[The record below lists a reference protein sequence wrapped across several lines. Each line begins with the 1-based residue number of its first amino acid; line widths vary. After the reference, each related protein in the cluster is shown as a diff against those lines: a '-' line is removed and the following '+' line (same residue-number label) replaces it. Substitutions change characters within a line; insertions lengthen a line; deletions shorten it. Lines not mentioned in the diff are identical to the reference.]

1 MQKAKQG
8 TLDDFLLT
16 SLEQPRSEEES
27 KEKARNQSPRP
38 TKEKEGRNST
48 NREGLEMPA
57 AEEGK
62 SYLLL
67 QVDYDGEQGKAF
79 CKLYDVTTSKV
90 HVLYDNTKHLPY
102 FLADVP
108 PDKISKIAKI
118 VKDPSFERIEL
129 VEKVD
134 PFTGRKVKL
143 TKVVTKDPLAV
154 RRMRDA
160 IPVAYEAH
168 IKYFN
173 NYIYDLGL
181 IPGMPYEVSKGQLK
195 FAGKVPSRDDVDA
208 LLKSLEYT
216 DEISKKTALDWF
228 PIFETPI
235 PTVKRVAIDIEVYTP
250 TKGRVPNPKDAE
262 FPIIS
267 IALAGSDG
275 LKKVLVLERKD
286 VAGFD
291 GELKEIQV
299 EFFKSERDLMMKFF
313 EVLSQYPVVL
323 TFNGDDFDIP
333 YIFYR
338 AVKLGIGDLTPFT
351 VTKQEGKP
359 ATKYN
364 LGLHVDLFRFFFNKA
379 VRNYAF
385 EARYSEYN
393 LDAVASGIL
402 GANKMKL
409 DTIVSFV
416 DLKTLILYNYRDAEI
431 TLGLTTFSDELV
443 WKLMILLARISKL
456 GLEELTRVEVSTWI
470 KNLYYWEHRQRGLL
484 IPSKEEIARRGK
496 IRTSAI
502 IKGKGYKGAIV
513 IDPPAGVFFNVVV
526 LDFASLY
533 PSVIKNWNI
542 SYETVDIAECR
553 NEREVRDEN
562 GDVLHKVCMDK
573 VGLTAL
579 ITGLLRDF
587 RVKIYK
593 RKSKQKDL
601 ESSQKAL
608 YDVVQR
614 AMKVFINA
622 TYGVFGD
629 DKFPLYAP
637 AVAES
642 VTALGRFVIT
652 NTLRKAEQIGLRVLY
667 GDTDSLFLHNP
678 SKDKLEEIVA
688 WVKKE
693 FNLDFEVDKAYKLVL
708 FSGLKKNYMG
718 VSQDGKVEIKGMLA
732 KKRNT
737 PEFLKSSFN
746 DVKSIVASMN
756 SEADVEVAKQ
766 KVAEEIKEIYNKLR
780 EKGYNLD
787 QLAFKVMLSKSI
799 EQYTKTMPQ
808 HAKAALQL
816 KRVTGQEMTSRDI
829 ILFVK
834 VKGKEGVKPVQL
846 AKLKEVDVEK
856 YVEAVR
862 STFEQVLKALGLSWD
877 DITSRI
883 SIDSFFT
890 PQTPDPRQ
898 SLQSPR

>member
-1 MQKAKQG
+1 MSKAKQQ
-8 TLDDFLLT
+8 TLDEFLSAT
-16 SLEQPRSEEES
+16 PVKKDVQSKHAES
-27 KEKARNQSPRP
+27 AQQSTIRKTEINQEGRKLKVEMTPP
-38 TKEKEGRNST
+38 EEGRN
-48 NREGLEMPA
+48 
-57 AEEGK
+57 
-62 SYLLL
+62 YLLL
-67 QVDYDGEQGKAF
+67 QVDYDGKEGKAF
-79 CKLYDVTTSKV
+79 CKLYDPISGKV
-90 HVLYDNTKHLPY
+90 HILYDNTKHMPY
-102 FLADVP
+102 FLTDVP
-108 PDKISKIAKI
+108 TDKISKISKI
-118 VKDPSFERIEL
+118 VKDSSFDKIEI
-129 VEKVD
+129 VEKID
-134 PFTGRKVKL
+134 PFSGKKVKL
-143 TKVVTKDPLAV
+143 TKIVTKDPLAV

-160 IPVAYEAH
+160 VPIAYEAH

-181 IPGMPYEVSKGQLK
+181 IPGMPYTVSDGRLTLT
-195 FAGKVPSRDDVDA
+195 GKIPSKEEGEA
-208 LLKSLEYT
+208 LIKNLEYV
-216 DEISKKTALDWF
+216 DEVAIRTAIDWF

-235 PTVKRVAIDIEVYTP
+235 PTVKRVAVDIEVYTP

-275 LKKVLVLERKD
+275 MKKVLVLRRND
-286 VAGFD
+286 VGGFEGTLD
-291 GELKEIQV
+291 GLDV
-299 EFFKSERDLMMKFF
+299 EFFNNERSLMNRFF
-313 EVLSQYPVVL
+313 EVVSNYPVVL

-333 YIFYR
+333 YIYYR
-338 AVKLGIGDLTPFT
+338 AVKLGIGDWAPFT
-351 VTKQEGKP
+351 VIKQEGKP

-364 LGLHVDLFRFFFNKA
+364 LGLHIDLFRFFFNKA

-385 EARYSEYN
+385 EAKYSEYN

-402 GANKMKL
+402 GASKMKL

-431 TLGLTTFSDELV
+431 TLGLTTFNDELV

-496 IRTSAI
+496 IRTSAV

-542 SYETVDIAECR
+542 SYETVDAETCSK
-553 NEREVRDEN
+553 ERDVIDES
-562 GDVLHKVCMDK
+562 GQVLHKVCMERI
-573 VGLTAL
+573 GLTAL

-587 RVKIYK
+587 RVRIYK
-593 RKSKQKDL
+593 KKSKQKDIDP
-601 ESSQKAL
+601 SQKAL
-608 YDVVQR
+608 YEVVQR

-652 NTLRKAEQIGLRVLY
+652 STLKKAGEIGLRVLY

-678 SKDKLEEIVA
+678 PKKELEGIVE
-688 WVKKE
+688 WVKKQ
-693 FNLDFEVDKAYKLVL
+693 FNLDFEVDKTYKLVL

-737 PEFLKSSFN
+737 PEFLKTSFN
-746 DVKSIVASMN
+746 DVKTIIASMQ
-756 SEADVEVAKQ
+756 SEADVNAAKE
-766 KVAEEIKEIYNKLR
+766 KVAQEIKEIYTRLK

-799 EQYTKTMPQ
+799 DQYTKTMPQ

-816 KRVTGQEMTSRDI
+816 KNSTGINVTSRDI

-834 VKGKEGVKPVQL
+834 VKGKDGVKPVQL

-862 STFEQVLKALGLSWD
+862 STFEQVLKAFGLTWD

-890 PQTPDPRQ
+890 PQTR
-898 SLQSPR
+898 